1 MAGRAVLLAGASGT
15 GKTAIAY
22 AISQELGPKVPF
34 SPMVG
39 SEVYSREVKK
49 TEVMMEYIRRAIGI
63 RLKEVK
69 EVYEGEVVELVP
81 HETETASGYGKTIS
95 HVVLRLKTVK
105 GTKQLKLD
113 PTIYES
119 LIREKVAV
127 GDVIYVEANT
137 GTAKRVGRSD
147 AYASEY
153 DLEADEYVPLPKGDV
168 HKKREVV
175 QDVSLH
181 DLDVANARPQGGKD
195 VISMVNQLLKPSK
208 TEITDKLRREVDRV
222 VERYIA
228 DGVGE
233 LTPGVLFIDEVHMLD
248 LECFA
253 FLNRALESSHSPIVV
268 LASNRGRGTVRGSS
282 DTGLCGLPRDMLDRL
297 LVVRTQP
304 YSAQQMQAIVQTR
317 ARTEGRQLEPA
328 AAEALAAVGVQRQSV
343 RAAAQLLGPAGV
355 LAAAGGAATIQASHV
370 AEAAAL
376 FVY

>member
-1 MAGRAVLLAGASGT
+1 
-15 GKTAIAY
+15 
-22 AISQELGPKVPF
+22 
-34 SPMVG
+34 
-39 SEVYSREVKK
+39 
-49 TEVMMEYIRRAIGI
+49 
-63 RLKEVK
+63 
-69 EVYEGEVVELVP
+69 
-81 HETETASGYGKTIS
+81 
-95 HVVLRLKTVK
+95 
-105 GTKQLKLD
+105 
-113 PTIYES
+113 
-119 LIREKVAV
+119 
-127 GDVIYVEANT
+127 
-137 GTAKRVGRSD
+137 
-147 AYASEY
+147 
-153 DLEADEYVPLPKGDV
+153 
-168 HKKREVV
+168 
-175 QDVSLH
+175 
-181 DLDVANARPQGGKD
+181 
-195 VISMVNQLLKPSK
+195 MVNQLLKPSK

>member
-1 MAGRAVLLAGASGT
+1 
-15 GKTAIAY
+15 
-22 AISQELGPKVPF
+22 
-34 SPMVG
+34 
-39 SEVYSREVKK
+39 
-49 TEVMMEYIRRAIGI
+49 
-63 RLKEVK
+63 
-69 EVYEGEVVELVP
+69 
-81 HETETASGYGKTIS
+81 
-95 HVVLRLKTVK
+95 
-105 GTKQLKLD
+105 
-113 PTIYES
+113 
-119 LIREKVAV
+119 
-127 GDVIYVEANT
+127 
-137 GTAKRVGRSD
+137 
-147 AYASEY
+147 
-153 DLEADEYVPLPKGDV
+153 V

-175 QDVSLH
+175 QDVTLH

-268 LASNRGRGTVRGSS
+268 LASNRGRGTVRGSN

-304 YSAQQMQAIVQTR
+304 YSVQQMQAIVQTR
-317 ARTEGRQLEPA
+317 ARTEGRQLEPK

-343 RAAAQLLGPAGV
+343 RAAVQLLGPAGV
-355 LAAAGGAATIQASHV
+355 LAAAGGAAAIQASHV